1 MGGGWRRM
9 HPVALVKALIESAKA
24 AVTLTLTMLAIAI
37 PNRDDWRVTTAVWI
51 GVAGVVAWMLVSPV
65 VVWLTRAY
73 MLDDHGITLRSGVL
87 NRKRVTIAYDRIH
100 AVSSSA
106 PIYMRPFDVVMLTV
120 TAAGSESS
128 MVLTAVPVSLQME
141 LEARRQWVGPAVVGV
156 AGVGGTGF
164 GAVAGTVAAD
174 GAANG
179 DAAAVDGAVAGGVS
193 AGGES
198 VGGALSGG
206 EAAGGVMSGA
216 AADGVAAADGA
227 VTGCAAGGDEAAGGA
242 LSGGGAVG
250 GKAADGVPG
259 GEMVPGVAASG
270 AAAPGI
276 GLPGA
281 VASGVAVPGL
291 RVPDVGTA
299 AVQTSGVGATG
310 VASAHRGTADEAVPG
325 VASTDREAAAAEMSG
340 DGSASA
346 GQASSGPAIG
356 VSASVT
362 SADAMPTAA
371 TPATSAAGERGV
383 GGLSGAGAA
392 DAAAG
397 RPIDGVLVF
406 RASVKDIMLFA
417 ATDLGMFAAVFVVL
431 GVVEQARDIVPRGLV
446 DSVERSVVQAV
457 TASVAVLVGVV
468 LAVVLVMFVVSA
480 VSALLRFYGFE
491 VWRRGGDLIVV
502 RGALT
507 RRVTT
512 IAVDRIQTVTIRRS
526 LVRRLFRLGS
536 VRLGL
541 GASTVA
547 DGEDA
552 DMNGADILPVISD
565 ARVVDALRRMLPEW
579 DIRAHQV
586 RRTGRGLLRYYVLMP
601 VLVGVAMVVAVVI
614 GTVAAGGGALLWWTL
629 APVAVSGFWTLC
641 RWLKYRSEGYAA
653 VGARRI
659 MVTGASV
666 LSLFTVFTD
675 RSRVQS
681 VERSTTIWR
690 EARGVYGIRMPL
702 FVTNSVDEL
711 RFTALRGVE
720 ADALESWADPGG
732 MSDAGRSD
740 GLAGR

>member
-128 MVLTAVPVSLQME
+128 MMLTAVPVSLQME
-141 LEARRQWVGPAVVGV
+141 LEARRQRAGAAVVGV
-156 AGVGGTGF
+156 AGVGT
-164 GAVAGTVAAD
+164 VAGTVA
-174 GAANG
+174 GAVVAG
-179 DAAAVDGAVAGGVS
+179 GAAAVDGAVAGGVS
-193 AGGES
+193 SGGGS

-206 EAAGGVMSGA
+206 GAVGNVMSGA
-216 AADGVAAADGA
+216 AAGGVAAADGA
-227 VTGCAAGGDEAAGGA
+227 VTGCAAGGAEAAGGA
-242 LSGGGAVG
+242 LSGGGAIG
-250 GKAADGVPG
+250 GKAADGAPG

-299 AVQTSGVGATG
+299 AVQTSVVGATG
-310 VASAHRGTADEAVPG
+310 VASTHHGTADDAVPG

-346 GQASSGPAIG
+346 GPASSGPAIG
-356 VSASVT
+356 MSASVT
-362 SADAMPTAA
+362 SAAAMPTAV
-371 TPATSAAGERGV
+371 TPVTSGAGERGV

-614 GTVAAGGGALLWWTL
+614 GTVAAGGGALLWWML

-711 RFTALRGVE
+711 RFTALRGAD

-740 GLAGR
+740 GLDGR

>member
-73 MLDDHGITLRSGVL
+73 MLDDHGITLRSGVF

-141 LEARRQWVGPAVVGV
+141 LEARRQRVGAAVAGV
-156 AGVGGTGF
+156 AGVGT
-164 GAVAGTVAAD
+164 VAGTVA
-174 GAANG
+174 GAVVAG
-179 DAAAVDGAVAGGVS
+179 GAAAVDGAVSGGVS
-193 AGGES
+193 AGGGS

-227 VTGCAAGGDEAAGGA
+227 VTGCAAGGDEAVSGA
-242 LSGGGAVG
+242 LSGGGAIG
-250 GKAADGVPG
+250 GKAADGAPG

-270 AAAPGI
+270 A
-276 GLPGA
+276 

-291 RVPDVGTA
+291 RAPDVGAA

-310 VASAHRGTADEAVPG
+310 VASAHRGTADDAVPG

-346 GQASSGPAIG
+346 GPASSGPAIG

-362 SADAMPTAA
+362 SADAMPTAV

-383 GGLSGAGAA
+383 GGLSGVGAA

-431 GVVEQARDIVPRGLV
+431 GVVEQARDIVPRRLV

-526 LVRRLFRLGS
+526 LVRRLFRLGA